1 METSRSERLSLLE
14 EAFTAALLAGDTRAA
29 ERVVRDAIDANLS
42 QGTIDEAIVAPAM
55 RHVGDLWR
63 RGEVSVAEEHLATD
77 ISFRVL
83 ALQREAFRVS
93 RRHAGQRVMLAAV
106 ESEQHV
112 LGLEMAHGLLANAG
126 FDMRALGADVPI
138 DSLRPVVERHEPDV
152 FGFTVTMPTAA
163 ELLPLAIEEVR
174 RSAPSIRVLVGGQG
188 VPKDLSE
195 SYWLTAVDGV
205 TRVVEEVDAL
215 LHRPSLN

>member
-1 METSRSERLSLLE
+1 
-14 EAFTAALLAGDTRAA
+14 
-29 ERVVRDAIDANLS
+29 
-42 QGTIDEAIVAPAM
+42 
-55 RHVGDLWR
+55 
-63 RGEVSVAEEHLATD
+63 
-77 ISFRVL
+77 
-83 ALQREAFRVS
+83 
-93 RRHAGQRVMLAAV
+93 
-106 ESEQHV
+106 
-112 LGLEMAHGLLANAG
+112 
-126 FDMRALGADVPI
+126 
-138 DSLRPVVERHEPDV
+138 V